1 MYRNIITSHIACE
14 LNYLKNLPQS
24 VSGPIIN
31 ATYLDVAM
39 TTINKMQKS
48 KNESDQYSWTCEAAP
63 EFWIK
68 NHQEH
73 HMKLSGSVFGPTT
86 NRAYRDVAMTTIN
99 KVQKSKN
106 KSDQYIWACE
116 PDPDFLMKKHQEHLK
131 NLPQSVFGPITN
143 RSYVAFYWIGF
154 LTQVTRIYEEFWLR

>member
-48 KNESDQYSWTCEAAP
+48 KHESDKYSWTCEAAP
-63 EFWIK
+63 EFLIK

-73 HMKLSGSVFGPTT
+73 L
-86 NRAYRDVAMTTIN
+86 N
-99 KVQKSKN
+99 
-106 KSDQYIWACE
+106 
-116 PDPDFLMKKHQEHLK
+116 
-131 NLPQSVFGPITN
+131 NLPQSGFGPITN
-143 RSYVAFYWIGF
+143 RAYHHVAMTTIKK
-154 LTQVTRIYEEFWLR
+154 LQK